1 MKTYELNAGEI
12 DLVLNALR
20 FTTEYGF
27 NYEYENK
34 EDLTEYNDMVAL
46 IEKLDPKP
54 VKKEGWMVVWDGNNQ
69 YCKTSVIE
77 DRQEVERLLGAMGGY
92 PNVRIVR
99 VTWEEEA

>member
-1 MKTYELNAGEI
+1 MKTYELNVEDI

-46 IEKLDPKP
+46 IERLDPKP
-54 VKKEGWMVVWDGNNQ
+54 VKKSGWVSDEDIMHAAPIGDG
-69 YCKTSVIE
+69 Y
-77 DRQEVERLLGAMGGY
+77 RF
-92 PNVRIVR
+92 
-99 VTWEEEA
+99 VTWEE